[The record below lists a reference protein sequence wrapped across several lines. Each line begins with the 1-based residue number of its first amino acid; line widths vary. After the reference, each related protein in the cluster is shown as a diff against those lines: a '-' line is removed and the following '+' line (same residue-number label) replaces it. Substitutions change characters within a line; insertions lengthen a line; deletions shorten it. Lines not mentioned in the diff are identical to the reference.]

1 MRYLLVLLA
10 LSVTITSANA
20 EERGNLSF
28 EIIDHLVIDCS
39 RATEQYAFL
48 EGERSTTG
56 DKLKAS
62 VYSKTFLGSIYA
74 QLTNQD
80 KWAYT
85 TRSGTRDAV
94 IKLKQRQ
101 IREHCWGGNGVP
113 SGY

>member
-28 EIIDHLVIDCS
+28 EIIDHMRIECS
-39 RATEQYAFL
+39 RAKEQYAFL
-48 EGERSTTG
+48 ESERSTTG

-62 VYSKTFLGSIYA
+62 VYSRTFLGSLYA
-74 QLTNQD
+74 HVTNQD

-94 IKLKQRQ
+94 IKFKQQQ
-101 IREHCWGGNGVP
+101 IRDYCWGGNGVP